1 MNGRQIRLLLVD
13 DHAAFRVPLAHILE
27 REPDITV
34 VAQAGSCA
42 DARALLPEHAT
53 QIDVALVDLS
63 LPDGTGES
71 FLRDLRAANPDI
83 IAILLTA
90 DTQVLHHAR
99 AIDAGAVGVIIK
111 SAQPEEIIDAVR
123 RVYAG
128 EFVQPAHEIIGLL
141 RLASE
146 ERARAQAAAALLAGL
161 TAREREVLALLAEG
175 LDNKAIADRLFI
187 SAETA
192 RAHVVHLLAKL
203 NVESRLQAAIFAIR
217 HGVGPGP

>member
-1 MNGRQIRLLLVD
+1 MTSGPIRLFLVD
-13 DHAAFRVPLAHILE
+13 DHAAFRMPLALILE

-42 DARALLPEHAT
+42 DALALLPEHAT
-53 QIDVALVDLS
+53 QIDVALVDLH
-63 LPDGTGES
+63 LPDGNGAA
-71 FLRDLRAANPDI
+71 FLRQLRAANPDV

-90 DTQVLHHAR
+90 NTEPMHHAR
-99 AIDAGAVGVIIK
+99 AIEAGAVGVITK
-111 SAQPEEIIDAVR
+111 SAQPEEIISAVR

-128 EFVQPAHEIIGLL
+128 EVVQPAHEIIALM

-146 ERARAQAAAALLAGL
+146 EHARAHAVTAMLAGL

-175 LDNKAIADRLFI
+175 LDNKAIGDRLFI

-192 RAHVVHLLAKL
+192 RAHVVHVLGKL

-217 HGVGPGP
+217 HGIGPRP